1 MVVEGPIKRG
11 GYNWVKVDYESG
23 PDGWNAAGWLK
34 QRTSPSQP
42 TETTFDAAVSNLKA
56 TVSFTLSNGCGGY
69 IISWGDDTKTELA
82 GSAAGRPCTMA
93 IVNVTKDH
101 TYAKAGTYKIKVERF
116 NGPALQD
123 VSTKEIKVSDDSKPA
138 KPISTIIECVSGT
151 IKYAEGTK
159 LQTITENGGK
169 RSIADASFVCKNKD
183 GNGVWVVEGS
193 LPKPIA
199 TTTTGVLRCVS
210 GVTKYEEGAK
220 LQVVTVNGETKRISD
235 ASFVCRSGK
244 WVVEGSLPKPATTT
258 TYTNV
263 DVQSITKQVVAGNRM
278 VADSGYTLYTI
289 TLKSGR
295 KIEVKIVG
303 LMTSSMVEAEFRKTE
318 FAGSVTNLLAQA
330 TVVAA
335 QSTSTGTGGS
345 ASPSTSTTT
354 RTGYVRGASTDILTE
369 ISVTLTTI
377 EKMIAE
383 LK

>member
-1 MVVEGPIKRG
+1 
-11 GYNWVKVDYESG
+11 
-23 PDGWNAAGWLK
+23 
-34 QRTSPSQP
+34 
-42 TETTFDAAVSNLKA
+42 
-56 TVSFTLSNGCGGY
+56 
-69 IISWGDDTKTELA
+69 
-82 GSAAGRPCTMA
+82 MA

-116 NGPALQD
+116 DGPALKD

-159 LQTITENGGK
+159 LQTITENRGT

-183 GNGVWVVEGS
+183 GKGVWVVEGS

-303 LMTSSMVEAEFRKTE
+303 LMTSSMVEAEFRKTGFTGSLTNLLAQATSPE
-318 FAGSVTNLLAQA
+318 TTTYTNVDVQSITKQVVAGNRMVADSGYTLYTITLKSGRKIEVKIVGLMTSSMVEAEFRKTGFAGSVTNLLAQA

-335 QSTSTGTGGS
+335 PSTSTGTGGN